1 VWTLDGLARL
11 DLLAQRYSC
20 RPSDLTGERDPYR
33 AYCLDEACAIVG
45 SKRDADARAA
55 IEETPGGRPA
65 DPRQGAVVETRH
77 GIPVVQGTVPFIGER

>member
-1 VWTLDGLARL
+1 VWTLDGFAQL
-11 DLLAQRYSC
+11 DALAQRYGC
-20 RPSDLTGERDPYR
+20 RPSALTGERDPYR

-45 SKRDADARAA
+45 SKREAEARAA
-55 IEETPGGRPA
+55 VEGAPDGRPA